1 MCALTAV
8 LTLARCRKSKIQNL
22 KDGTKKQEPGCRPQ
36 KTVRPDRQFGA
47 GESYHRYPGVGP
59 GHTWRIS
66 QEPVLI
72 VHGTFLG
79 GPLPEGVDAVV
90 TENDD
95 GDLLHT
101 LKQFKPK

>member
-1 MCALTAV
+1 MAQKNKNRGVAPKRQSGQIASLALEKV
-8 LTLARCRKSKIQNL
+8 
-22 KDGTKKQEPGCRPQ
+22 
-36 KTVRPDRQFGA
+36 
-47 GESYHRYPGVGP
+47 HRYPGVGP

-101 LKQFKPK
+101 LKQFKPR